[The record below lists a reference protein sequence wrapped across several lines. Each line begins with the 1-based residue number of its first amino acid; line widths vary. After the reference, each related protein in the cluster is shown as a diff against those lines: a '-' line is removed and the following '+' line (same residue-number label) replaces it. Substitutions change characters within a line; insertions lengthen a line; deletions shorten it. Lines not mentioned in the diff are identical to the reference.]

1 MNGPPSSHPAAAPV
15 RLTQPVAGP
24 GVLDELSDALA
35 TGWLTTGPRVAR
47 FEDAVGRRLG
57 PDVHAAG
64 VASCTDALRL
74 ALRARGIGPGDEV
87 ITSTWTF
94 SATAEAIA
102 SVGATPVL
110 VDVTA
115 GSLNIDPEAVAAAIT
130 PRTAALLPVHF
141 AGLPVPMDALDRLA
155 ADHGLHVIEDA
166 AHAFGAARRGVP
178 IGARPGTIA
187 CFSFHATKN
196 LSCGEGGLLA
206 TDDAELADRVR
217 SWRRHARRGG
227 VDPARPWRYD
237 IVDRGDK
244 CNLSDVHAALG
255 LAGLQRFDADQA
267 RRAALAQRY
276 RRGLADLPV
285 DLPPEAPAGDRH
297 GLHLFVIQVRD
308 EAALDRDA
316 LYRALDARAI
326 ETSVH
331 FWPLHR
337 MSHWRATLRGP
348 EGRFP
353 VADAA
358 AERVLS
364 LPFHAGLTD
373 ADQDRVIAALAS
385 LLTP

>member
-1 MNGPPSSHPAAAPV
+1 MNGPPSTPPAPARV

-24 GVLDELSDALA
+24 GALDELSDALV

-47 FEDAVGRRLG
+47 FEEGIARRLG
-57 PDVHAAG
+57 PGVHTVG

-74 ALRARGIGPGDEV
+74 ALRARDIGPGDEV
-87 ITSTWTF
+87 ITPTWTF

-110 VDVTA
+110 VDVTP
-115 GSLNIDPEAVAAAIT
+115 GSLNIDPEAVAATIT

-155 ADHGLHVIEDA
+155 ADHGLQVIEDA
-166 AHAFGAARRGVP
+166 AHAFGAAHGGAP
-178 IGARPGTIA
+178 IGGRPGAIA

-196 LSCGEGGLLA
+196 LSCGEGGLLC
-206 TDDAELADRVR
+206 TDDAELAARVR

-227 VDPARPWRYD
+227 IDPTRPWLYD

-255 LAGLQRFDADQA
+255 LAGLQRFDSDQA
-267 RRAALAQRY
+267 RRAVLAQRY

-285 DLPPEAPAGDRH
+285 ELPPEAPTGDRH
-297 GLHLFVIQVRD
+297 GLHLFVIQVQD
-308 EAALDRDA
+308 DAARDRDA
-316 LYRALDARAI
+316 LHRALASRGI
-326 ETSVH
+326 ETGVH

-337 MSHWRATLRGP
+337 MTWWRDQLGCDP
-348 EGRFP
+348 ERFP
-353 VADAA
+353 VAEQAA
-358 AERVLS
+358 DRVLS
-364 LPFHAGLTD
+364 LPFHAALSD
-373 ADQDRVIAALAS
+373 ADQDRVIRAVRELLA
-385 LLTP
+385 